1 MILVKNKQY
10 KQSLSLRGRTK
21 NKGFTLISKACERG
35 FTLIE
40 LLVVISII
48 GILATLMIS
57 RYGMAEK
64 SARDAERKSDLN
76 QYRIALENYASQTG
90 GVYPSRPNEGDAS
103 SGVPCTSLSPN
114 YMSICP
120 QDPRQEVGETTYQYS
135 YDTNGTAG
143 EIDATDYILWA
154 RMETGSGFW
163 YLCSDGRASEKTS
176 QPASTDCF

>member
-1 MILVKNKQY
+1 MIIKN
-10 KQSLSLRGRTK
+10 
-21 NKGFTLISKACERG
+21 SKLKTQNLKLG

-76 QYRIALENYASQTG
+76 QYRIALENLASQTG
-90 GVYPSRPNEGDAS
+90 GVYPARPAEGDAS
-103 SGVPCTSLSPN
+103 SGVPCTTLSPN
-114 YMSICP
+114 YMSVCP
-120 QDPRQEVGETTYQYS
+120 QDPRQEVGETTYQYN

-143 EIDATDYILWA
+143 EIDATNYILWA
-154 RMETGSGFW
+154 KMETVDFW
-163 YLCSDGRASEKTS
+163 YLCADGRANEKTTA
-176 QPASTDCF
+176 PAAGDCGF